1 MRPEPDDM
9 HGDKSAVSV
18 IVFRPESAFS
28 GALTGFGSDI
38 QDLGVV
44 DMSTT
49 FSILP
54 VIAAVRAAPS

>member
-1 MRPEPDDM
+1 MPVTDNLRTT
-9 HGDKSAVSV
+9 SAPNAIRCSSAY
-18 IVFRPESAFS
+18 SAFS

-49 FSILP
+49 FSILL
-54 VIAAVRAAPS
+54 VIAAVRVAPS